1 VNRLETDTR
10 GAVYLEFLIAFLP
23 VVTFFFAT
31 WQFTELCAA
40 DLVLRRAA
48 SAAARAATVVLTD
61 DPHFYGGQAVNAYDG
76 DRRRDIEMAAAMI
89 LSASPH
95 FSTFKVDIQG
105 KKEPGEE
112 MIAVVSASFRCG
124 GGWVSLVCGGG
135 ASRML
140 TARASV
146 AYQGAKY
153 RYE

>member
-1 VNRLETDTR
+1 VTRLNCDTR
-10 GAVYLEFLIAFLP
+10 GAVYVEFLIAFLP
-23 VVTFFFAT
+23 VITFFFAT

-61 DPHFYGGQAVNAYDG
+61 DPHFYGGKAVNAYDG
-76 DRRRDIEMAAAMI
+76 ERKKDIETAAAMI

-95 FSTFKVDIQG
+95 FSTFKVEVQG

-112 MIAVVSASFRCG
+112 MTAVVSASFRCG

-135 ASRML
+135 SSRML
-140 TARASV
+140 TARSSV
-146 AYQGAKY
+146 AYQGARY